1 MGSTGMNLP
10 TTPQATIMKCVGVV
24 LVIGLIYSYGY
35 FKGYES
41 QAKAYAK
48 ALEKALE
55 DERAVHKEALK
66 KAEEDARR
74 LSQAASRAST
84 AREEY
89 KRVEPSE
96 VSPVDCISGDQRLFI
111 RGLVE
116 PQG

>member
-1 MGSTGMNLP
+1 MILP
-10 TTPQATIMKCVGVV
+10 TLPNKYLVMGLGALLVVG
-24 LVIGLIYSYGY
+24 LVYSWGY
-35 FKGYES
+35 HKGYES
-41 QAKAYAK
+41 QAEAHTK

-55 DERAVHKEALK
+55 SERATHKLALQR
-66 KAEEDARR
+66 AQEDARR
-74 LSQAASRAST
+74 LSQEASRGSNK
-84 AREEY
+84 REEY